1 MKHIQLFL
9 SAVLSAI
16 AVVCSAQD
24 TIVLKNGDEVSAI
37 VSEVLMD
44 EVKYKKASNADGPT
58 YTMPKSNIFMIK
70 FKNGEKE
77 VYSVQPKEEV
87 VGQQTKN
94 IKVGVGVEVSKTTT
108 GNNSSPVVYD
118 PNYKYN
124 VTRRSVSGITT
135 GTGYYLNE
143 YEAVQLLGQQKFENF
158 SSYTNKMNKG
168 FNLMIAGGVA
178 RAISLP
184 MIIIGAFGVLDHD
197 DWDSGYYNHDCYDET
212 ASNVFITVGLITQ
225 ITSWALIP
233 VGVTKFAKNRYRA
246 KKVLKE
252 YNGVPFELNQNDLS
266 LSWGAKGNGLG
277 VSLTF

>member
-1 MKHIQLFL
+1 M
-9 SAVLSAI
+9 VLSAI

-108 GNNSSPVVYD
+108 GNNSSPVVYNPD
-118 PNYKYN
+118 YKYN

-178 RAISLP
+178 DAISLP
-184 MIIIGAFGVLDHD
+184 MIIVGAIIAAD
-197 DWDSGYYNHDCYDET
+197 DYYDDPYYNRHDYEST
-212 ASNVFITVGLITQ
+212 GHILIATGIITQ

>member
-94 IKVGVGVEVSKTTT
+94 IKVGVGVEVSKTTSE
-108 GNNSSPVVYD
+108 NNSSPVVYD

-135 GTGYYLNE
+135 ETGYYLNE

-178 RAISLP
+178 DAISLP
-184 MIIIGAFGVLDHD
+184 MIIVGAIIAAD
-197 DWDSGYYNHDCYDET
+197 DYYDDPYYNRHDYESAGHILIAT
-212 ASNVFITVGLITQ
+212 GIITQ

>member
-178 RAISLP
+178 DAISLP
-184 MIIIGAFGVLDHD
+184 MIIVGAIIAAD
-197 DWDSGYYNHDCYDET
+197 DYYDDPYYNRHDYESAGHILIAT
-212 ASNVFITVGLITQ
+212 GIITQ